1 MGTTVSGCPHFR
13 IKGDKMNDT
22 IRIKSGAIGNRN
34 AMPSLNVDE
43 LGYRK
48 DEKALY
54 IGIGE
59 KNERLCGANDV
70 TEINTKINNIITEI
84 NDIKTAMNEI
94 NGVMANINTRLDAL
108 ENPSE

>member
-1 MGTTVSGCPHFR
+1 
-13 IKGDKMNDT
+13 MNDT
-22 IRIKSGAIGNRN
+22 IQIKSGAIGNRN

-84 NDIKTAMNEI
+84 NNIKPMIAEINSIKMAISEI
-94 NGVMANINTRLDAL
+94 NGAIADINTRLDAL
-108 ENPSE
+108 ENVSE